1 MGRAKE
7 GRDVYLH
14 LVSLA
19 AGYVADLA
27 LGDPHGW
34 PHPVRWMGS
43 LIARLEPVLRRTFP
57 DTPRGKQ
64 AAGMALA
71 CLVTGISGG
80 VCAAVLALA
89 GAVSPYLS
97 CAVGAL
103 VSYWMLATKSLKDE
117 SMAVLD
123 ALEHAGLPE
132 ARRRVSMI
140 VGRDTAAL
148 TEEGVTKAAVETVA
162 ENASDGVIAP
172 LFYLA
177 LLGPVG
183 GVVYKAINTMD
194 SMVGYKNDRYLD
206 FGRAAA
212 KLDDAVNFIPARLAG
227 ALMCLAA
234 PLAGFDGKRAWRTF
248 RRDRLAHTSP
258 NSAHTEAAC
267 AGALGIQLAGPNYYG
282 GVLVEKPTL
291 GEACRAV
298 EPADIRRANRL
309 LYTTSLLALP
319 VCAGLGALVWTLV
332 KVAAGI

>member
-1 MGRAKE
+1 
-7 GRDVYLH
+7 
-14 LVSLA
+14 
-19 AGYVADLA
+19 
-27 LGDPHGW
+27 
-34 PHPVRWMGS
+34 
-43 LIARLEPVLRRTFP
+43 
-57 DTPRGKQ
+57 
-64 AAGMALA
+64 
-71 CLVTGISGG
+71 
-80 VCAAVLALA
+80 
-89 GAVSPYLS
+89 
-97 CAVGAL
+97 
-103 VSYWMLATKSLKDE
+103 
-117 SMAVLD
+117 MAVLD

-132 ARRRVSMI
+132 ARTRVSMI

-309 LYTTSLLALP
+309 LYATSLLALP

-332 KVAAGI
+332 RAVAGI